1 MYSLR
6 LRLFLAFILVIL
18 VTIGT
23 VSIFVSRASQ
33 IEIEQYQLR
42 MKQNQQERI
51 ACLLSQYG
59 LHGEGWAD
67 VQPAVQHMQAVF
79 GQHIILADDQGTVV
93 ADSLG
98 EHLGEKYSPSWL
110 GNGQQVQYI
119 QNSDGKPGTLYTS
132 PDSTYVDSAASILSL
147 SDSINRFLLWGGA
160 LAIMV
165 ALAITFWLSRR
176 ISAPIHALTIANKR
190 IGEGDFSRRLPF
202 WGKDEVGELINSFN
216 SMADRLKE
224 AEQIRRDL
232 VADVAHEL
240 RAPVSSIRAYLEAMR
255 DGLMDTNTKS
265 LDSLYEDIILL
276 SRLIDDLQTLS
287 LADAGQL
294 SLVYQPEDISHI
306 VNSVAESVQPKAVA
320 KRINLTVNF
329 PERLPPTKVDAQR
342 LSQILHNLLDN
353 AIRHTPSGGSVLVN
367 IVETDKS
374 IKVTVSDTGEGIPP
388 EDLPH
393 MFERFYRVDKSRSK
407 ATGGSGLGLTIARR
421 LVEAHGGKIEVRSKL
436 GEGSEFTF
444 TIPVLQ
450 DSDIK
455 IPATIY
461 HK

>member
-1 MYSLR
+1 
-6 LRLFLAFILVIL
+6 
-18 VTIGT
+18 
-23 VSIFVSRASQ
+23 
-33 IEIEQYQLR
+33 
-42 MKQNQQERI
+42 
-51 ACLLSQYG
+51 
-59 LHGEGWAD
+59 
-67 VQPAVQHMQAVF
+67 
-79 GQHIILADDQGTVV
+79 
-93 ADSLG
+93 
-98 EHLGEKYSPSWL
+98 
-110 GNGQQVQYI
+110 
-119 QNSDGKPGTLYTS
+119 
-132 PDSTYVDSAASILSL
+132 
-147 SDSINRFLLWGGA
+147 
-160 LAIMV
+160 
-165 ALAITFWLSRR
+165 
-176 ISAPIHALTIANKR
+176 
-190 IGEGDFSRRLPF
+190 
-202 WGKDEVGELINSFN
+202 
-216 SMADRLKE
+216 MADRLKE